1 MRQAGWS
8 GGEDG
13 GRKRTG
19 YLEPTANSW
28 AYLCAAEAQES
39 LQNSAQLERG
49 PRLGTRPRP
58 SATPGARLG
67 GGMLVAGRGHA
78 SRVGIGR
85 AGSPPE
91 HPCPGE
97 DPAATIV
104 PYGTLDPLAGGRM
117 AVPPSTYPRR
127 LLPLF
132 LGLFQGA
139 LLLFFAL
146 FVTYDEPSAQVE
158 DTSLVANQVY
168 STFPFFQ
175 DIQVMLVVGLG
186 LLLTFLPRYGFS
198 ALTHNFLLLN
208 FSVQWAL
215 VLQGLLHHFH
225 HGQIHLDLHK
235 LLLSEFAAV
244 TVLISVG
251 AILGRASPCQL
262 LVMATCEIAFYLAS
276 EWVIV
281 TCLGVLDVGGTITIH
296 VFSCYFGLGV
306 SKALFRA
313 TQQPLHPKETPT
325 TSSDLM
331 SLVGTLILWVFWPSF
346 VAVLCQPG
354 DAQHRAILNT
364 LLAMSA
370 SAITTVVAS
379 SLLDRD
385 GKLSPSHLQNG
396 SLAGGVAIGVVADMA
411 VPPVAALALGS
422 LSAVLCV
429 LGFRFLTPLLAR
441 KLTLHDQCGIH
452 NLHGLPGILG
462 AAASIVAVLVAPKDG
477 GSRGVGGQALCQAA
491 GLAVAVGA
499 SLLAGLLTGSA
510 LRLPCLARPPER
522 LCFDD
527 LLYFKIHDQA
537 ESPGPDSSAEEGA
550 LALKEQV

>member
-1 MRQAGWS
+1 
-8 GGEDG
+8 
-13 GRKRTG
+13 
-19 YLEPTANSW
+19 
-28 AYLCAAEAQES
+28 
-39 LQNSAQLERG
+39 
-49 PRLGTRPRP
+49 
-58 SATPGARLG
+58 
-67 GGMLVAGRGHA
+67 
-78 SRVGIGR
+78 
-85 AGSPPE
+85 
-91 HPCPGE
+91 
-97 DPAATIV
+97 
-104 PYGTLDPLAGGRM
+104 M

-146 FVTYDEPSAQVE
+146 FVTYDEPSAQAE
-158 DTSLVANQVY
+158 DTNLVANQVY

-208 FSVQWAL
+208 FSMQWAL
-215 VLQGLLHHFH
+215 VLQGLLQHFH

-235 LLLSEFAAV
+235 LLISEFAAV

-262 LVMATCEIAFYLAS
+262 LVMATCEIPIYLAS

-313 TQQPLHPKETPT
+313 AQQPLHPKETPT
-325 TSSDLM
+325 PSSDLM

-370 SAITTVVAS
+370 GAITTVVAS
-379 SLLDRD
+379 SLLERD
-385 GKLSPSHLQNG
+385 GKLSLGHLQNG
-396 SLAGGVAIGVVADMA
+396 SLAGGVAIGVVADTAM
-411 VPPVAALALGS
+411 PPVAALALGS
-422 LSAVLCV
+422 LSAVVCV
-429 LGFRFLTPLLAR
+429 LGFRFLTPLLGR
-441 KLTLHDQCGIH
+441 KLRLLDQCGIH

-462 AAASIVAVLVAPKDG
+462 AAASILAVLLAPKDTAGSQPSQLSPAG
-477 GSRGVGGQALCQAA
+477 GNASEVVEAQWGDRGVGGQALCQAA
-491 GLAVAVGA
+491 GLAVAAGA
-499 SLLAGLLTGSA
+499 SLLAGLLTGAA

-527 LLYFKIHDQA
+527 SLYFKIQDQA

-550 LALKEQV
+550 LGLKEQV

>member
-1 MRQAGWS
+1 
-8 GGEDG
+8 
-13 GRKRTG
+13 
-19 YLEPTANSW
+19 
-28 AYLCAAEAQES
+28 
-39 LQNSAQLERG
+39 
-49 PRLGTRPRP
+49 
-58 SATPGARLG
+58 
-67 GGMLVAGRGHA
+67 
-78 SRVGIGR
+78 
-85 AGSPPE
+85 
-91 HPCPGE
+91 
-97 DPAATIV
+97 
-104 PYGTLDPLAGGRM
+104 M
-117 AVPPSTYPRR
+117 AVPSSTYPRR

-146 FVTYDEPSAQVE
+146 FVIYDEPSAQAE
-158 DTSLVANQVY
+158 DTNLVANQVY

-208 FSVQWAL
+208 FSMQWAL

-235 LLLSEFAAV
+235 LLISEFAAV

-262 LVMATCEIAFYLAS
+262 LVMATCEIPIYLAS

-306 SKALFRA
+306 SKALFKA

-379 SLLDRD
+379 SLLERD
-385 GKLSPSHLQNG
+385 GKLSPGHLQNG

-411 VPPVAALALGS
+411 MPPAATLALGS
-422 LSAVLCV
+422 LSAVVCV
-429 LGFRFLTPLLAR
+429 LGFGFLTPLLRR

-462 AAASIVAVLVAPKDG
+462 AAASVVAVLLSPAVGNA
-477 GSRGVGGQALCQAA
+477 SEVVGGQWWGQQALCQAA
-491 GLAVAVGA
+491 GLAVATGA
-499 SLLAGLLTGSA
+499 SLLAGLLTGAA
-510 LRLPCLARPPER
+510 LGLPCLARPPER

-527 LLYFKIHDQA
+527 SLYFKIQDQA
-537 ESPGPDSSAEEGA
+537 ESAGLDSSAEEGA
-550 LALKEQV
+550 LALKERV

>member
-1 MRQAGWS
+1 M
-8 GGEDG
+8 
-13 GRKRTG
+13 
-19 YLEPTANSW
+19 
-28 AYLCAAEAQES
+28 
-39 LQNSAQLERG
+39 
-49 PRLGTRPRP
+49 
-58 SATPGARLG
+58 
-67 GGMLVAGRGHA
+67 
-78 SRVGIGR
+78 
-85 AGSPPE
+85 
-91 HPCPGE
+91 
-97 DPAATIV
+97 
-104 PYGTLDPLAGGRM
+104 
-117 AVPPSTYPRR
+117 PPSTYPRR

-132 LGLFQGA
+132 LGLFQAA

-146 FVTYDEPSAQVE
+146 FITYEEPSAQK

-198 ALTHNFLLLN
+198 SLTHNFLLLN
-208 FSVQWAL
+208 FSMQWAL

-235 LLLSEFAAV
+235 LLISEFAAV

-262 LVMATCEIAFYLAS
+262 LVMATCEIPIYLAS

-281 TCLGVLDVGGTITIH
+281 SCLGVLDVGGTITIH
-296 VFSCYFGLGV
+296 IFSCYFGLGV

-325 TSSDLM
+325 PSSDLM

-346 VAVLCQPG
+346 VAVLCQAG

-385 GKLSPSHLQNG
+385 GKLSLGHLQNG

-422 LSAVLCV
+422 LSAAVCV
-429 LGFRFLTPLLAR
+429 LGFRFLTPLLGR

-462 AAASIVAVLVAPKDG
+462 AAASVVAILVASKDTSGSQPSQLSPVG
-477 GSRGVGGQALCQAA
+477 GNASEVVEGQWGARGAGGQALCQAA

-499 SLLAGLLTGSA
+499 SLLAGLLTGAA

-527 LLYFKIHDQA
+527 SLYFKIQDQA
-537 ESPGPDSSAEEGA
+537 ESPGPGSSAEEGA

>member
-1 MRQAGWS
+1 
-8 GGEDG
+8 
-13 GRKRTG
+13 
-19 YLEPTANSW
+19 
-28 AYLCAAEAQES
+28 
-39 LQNSAQLERG
+39 
-49 PRLGTRPRP
+49 
-58 SATPGARLG
+58 
-67 GGMLVAGRGHA
+67 
-78 SRVGIGR
+78 
-85 AGSPPE
+85 
-91 HPCPGE
+91 
-97 DPAATIV
+97 
-104 PYGTLDPLAGGRM
+104 M
-117 AVPPSTYPRR
+117 AVPPSTYPRC

-132 LGLFQGA
+132 LGLFQAA

-146 FVTYDEPSAQVE
+146 FVTYDEPSAQK

-186 LLLTFLPRYGFS
+186 LLLTFLPHYGFS
-198 ALTHNFLLLN
+198 SLTHNFLLLN
-208 FSVQWAL
+208 FSMQWAL

-235 LLLSEFAAV
+235 LLISEFAAV

-262 LVMATCEIAFYLAS
+262 LVMATCEIPIYLAS

-296 VFSCYFGLGV
+296 IFSCYFGLGV

-325 TSSDLM
+325 PSSDLM

-346 VAVLCQPG
+346 VAVLCQAG

-385 GKLSPSHLQNG
+385 GKLRPGHLQNG

-422 LSAVLCV
+422 LSAAVCV
-429 LGFRFLTPLLAR
+429 LGFRFLTPLLGR

-462 AAASIVAVLVAPKDG
+462 AAASVVAVLVASKDTSGSQTSQLSPVG
-477 GSRGVGGQALCQAA
+477 GNASEMVEGQWGARGAGGQALCQAA

-499 SLLAGLLTGSA
+499 SLLAGLLTGAA

-527 LLYFKIHDQA
+527 SLYFKIQDQA

>member
-1 MRQAGWS
+1 
-8 GGEDG
+8 
-13 GRKRTG
+13 
-19 YLEPTANSW
+19 
-28 AYLCAAEAQES
+28 
-39 LQNSAQLERG
+39 
-49 PRLGTRPRP
+49 
-58 SATPGARLG
+58 
-67 GGMLVAGRGHA
+67 
-78 SRVGIGR
+78 
-85 AGSPPE
+85 
-91 HPCPGE
+91 
-97 DPAATIV
+97 
-104 PYGTLDPLAGGRM
+104 M
-117 AVPPSTYPRR
+117 AMPPSTHPRR

-146 FVTYDEPSAQVE
+146 FFTYDEPSAQLE
-158 DTSLVANQVY
+158 DANLVASQVY

-186 LLLTFLPRYGFS
+186 LLLAFLPRYGFS

-208 FSVQWAL
+208 FSMQWAL

-225 HGQIHLDLHK
+225 HGQVHLDLHK
-235 LLLSEFAAV
+235 ILISEFAAV

-262 LVMATCEIAFYLAS
+262 LVMATCEIPVYLAS

-325 TSSDLM
+325 PRSDLM
-331 SLVGTLILWVFWPSF
+331 SLVGSLILWVFWPSF

-354 DAQHRAILNT
+354 DAQHCAILNT

-370 SAITTVVAS
+370 STITTVVAS
-379 SLLDRD
+379 SLLERD
-385 GKLSPSHLQNG
+385 SKLSLGHLQNG
-396 SLAGGVAIGVVADMA
+396 SLAGGVAIGAVADMA
-411 VPPVAALALGS
+411 MPPVAALALGS
-422 LSAVLCV
+422 LSAAVCV
-429 LGFRFLTPLLAR
+429 LGFQFLTPFLGR
-441 KLTLHDQCGIH
+441 KLTLRDQCGIH

-462 AAASIVAVLVAPKDG
+462 AAASAVAVLVTSKDISTSHSSQLSPAG
-477 GSRGVGGQALCQAA
+477 GNASEMVEGQWGDRGAGGQALSQAA

-499 SLLAGLLTGSA
+499 SLLAGLLTGAA
-510 LRLPCLARPPER
+510 LRLPCLAQPPER

-527 LLYFKIHDQA
+527 SLYFKIQDQA
-537 ESPGPDSSAEEGA
+537 ESPGPENSAEEGA

>member
-1 MRQAGWS
+1 
-8 GGEDG
+8 
-13 GRKRTG
+13 
-19 YLEPTANSW
+19 
-28 AYLCAAEAQES
+28 
-39 LQNSAQLERG
+39 
-49 PRLGTRPRP
+49 
-58 SATPGARLG
+58 
-67 GGMLVAGRGHA
+67 
-78 SRVGIGR
+78 
-85 AGSPPE
+85 
-91 HPCPGE
+91 
-97 DPAATIV
+97 
-104 PYGTLDPLAGGRM
+104 
-117 AVPPSTYPRR
+117 
-127 LLPLF
+127 
-132 LGLFQGA
+132 
-139 LLLFFAL
+139 
-146 FVTYDEPSAQVE
+146 
-158 DTSLVANQVY
+158 
-168 STFPFFQ
+168 
-175 DIQVMLVVGLG
+175 MLVVGLG
-186 LLLTFLPRYGFS
+186 LLLAFLPHYGFS
-198 ALTHNFLLLN
+198 AFTHNFLLLN
-208 FSVQWAL
+208 FSMQWAL

-235 LLLSEFAAV
+235 LLISEFAAV

-262 LVMATCEIAFYLAS
+262 LVMATCEIPIYLAS

-325 TSSDLM
+325 ASSDLM

-370 SAITTVVAS
+370 GAITTVVAS
-379 SLLDRD
+379 SLLERD
-385 GKLSPSHLQNG
+385 GKLSPGHLQNG

-411 VPPVAALALGS
+411 MPPVAALALGS
-422 LSAVLCV
+422 LSAVACV
-429 LGFRFLTPLLAR
+429 LGFRFLSPLLRR

-462 AAASIVAVLVAPKDG
+462 ATASVVAVLVASKDTSGPQPSQLSPAG
-477 GSRGVGGQALCQAA
+477 GNASEVVEGQRGVAGQALCQAA

-499 SLLAGLLTGSA
+499 SLLAGLLTGAA

-527 LLYFKIHDQA
+527 SLYFKIQDEA
-537 ESPGPDSSAEEGA
+537 ESPEPDNSAEEGA

>member
-1 MRQAGWS
+1 M
-8 GGEDG
+8 
-13 GRKRTG
+13 
-19 YLEPTANSW
+19 
-28 AYLCAAEAQES
+28 
-39 LQNSAQLERG
+39 
-49 PRLGTRPRP
+49 
-58 SATPGARLG
+58 
-67 GGMLVAGRGHA
+67 
-78 SRVGIGR
+78 
-85 AGSPPE
+85 
-91 HPCPGE
+91 
-97 DPAATIV
+97 
-104 PYGTLDPLAGGRM
+104 
-117 AVPPSTYPRR
+117 PPSTYPRR

-158 DTSLVANQVY
+158 DTSLMANQVY
-168 STFPFFQ
+168 STFSFFQ

-208 FSVQWAL
+208 FSTQWAL

-262 LVMATCEIAFYLAS
+262 LVMATCEIPLYLAS

-306 SKALFRA
+306 SKALFKA
-313 TQQPLHPKETPT
+313 TQQPVHPKETPT

-346 VAVLCQPG
+346 VAVPCQPG

-370 SAITTVVAS
+370 SAITTVVVS

-385 GKLSPSHLQNG
+385 GKLSPGHLQNG
-396 SLAGGVAIGVVADMA
+396 SLAGGVAIGVLADMA

-441 KLTLHDQCGIH
+441 KLMLHDQCGIH

-462 AAASIVAVLVAPKDG
+462 AAASVVAVLVAPKDTSGSHPSQLSPAGGNASAVLEGQG
-477 GSRGVGGQALCQAA
+477 GSRGPGGQALCQAA

-510 LRLPCLARPPER
+510 LRLPGLARPPER
-522 LCFDD
+522 LCFEDS
-527 LLYFKIHDQA
+527 LYFKIRDQA

-550 LALKEQV
+550 LALKERV

>member
-1 MRQAGWS
+1 
-8 GGEDG
+8 
-13 GRKRTG
+13 
-19 YLEPTANSW
+19 
-28 AYLCAAEAQES
+28 
-39 LQNSAQLERG
+39 
-49 PRLGTRPRP
+49 
-58 SATPGARLG
+58 
-67 GGMLVAGRGHA
+67 
-78 SRVGIGR
+78 
-85 AGSPPE
+85 
-91 HPCPGE
+91 
-97 DPAATIV
+97 
-104 PYGTLDPLAGGRM
+104 M

-146 FVTYDEPSAQVE
+146 FVTYDEPSAQ
-158 DTSLVANQVY
+158 DTSLVANQVD

-208 FSVQWAL
+208 FSMQWAL

-235 LLLSEFAAV
+235 LLISEFAAV

-262 LVMATCEIAFYLAS
+262 LVMATCEIPIYLAS

-296 VFSCYFGLGV
+296 IFSCYFGLGV

-325 TSSDLM
+325 TSSDLV

-379 SLLDRD
+379 SLLERD
-385 GKLSPSHLQNG
+385 GKLSPGHLQNG

-411 VPPVAALALGS
+411 MPPVAALALGS
-422 LSAVLCV
+422 LSAAVCV
-429 LGFRFLTPLLAR
+429 LGFRFLTPFLGR

-462 AAASIVAVLVAPKDG
+462 AAASVVAVLVAPKDTSGSQPSQLSPAG
-477 GSRGVGGQALCQAA
+477 GNASEVEGQWGGRGEGGQALCQAA
-491 GLAVAVGA
+491 GLAVAVAA
-499 SLLAGLLTGSA
+499 SLLAGLLTGAA

-527 LLYFKIHDQA
+527 SLYFKIQDQA
-537 ESPGPDSSAEEGA
+537 ESPRADSSAEEGA
-550 LALKEQV
+550 LALKE

>member
-1 MRQAGWS
+1 
-8 GGEDG
+8 
-13 GRKRTG
+13 
-19 YLEPTANSW
+19 
-28 AYLCAAEAQES
+28 
-39 LQNSAQLERG
+39 
-49 PRLGTRPRP
+49 
-58 SATPGARLG
+58 
-67 GGMLVAGRGHA
+67 
-78 SRVGIGR
+78 
-85 AGSPPE
+85 
-91 HPCPGE
+91 
-97 DPAATIV
+97 
-104 PYGTLDPLAGGRM
+104 M
-117 AVPPSTYPRR
+117 AVPPSTYPHR

-146 FVTYDEPSAQVE
+146 FVTYDEPLAQAE
-158 DTSLVANQVY
+158 DTNLVANQIY

-208 FSVQWAL
+208 FSMQWAL

-235 LLLSEFAAV
+235 LLISEFAAV

-262 LVMATCEIAFYLAS
+262 LVMATCEIPTYLAS

-281 TCLGVLDVGGTITIH
+281 TCLGVLDVGSTITIH

-379 SLLDRD
+379 SLLERD
-385 GKLSPSHLQNG
+385 SKLSPSHLQNG

-411 VPPVAALALGS
+411 MPPVAALALGS
-422 LSAVLCV
+422 LSAVVCV
-429 LGFRFLTPLLAR
+429 LGFRFLTPLLRR
-441 KLTLHDQCGIH
+441 KLTLLDQCGIH

-462 AAASIVAVLVAPKDG
+462 AAASVVAILVASKDTSGSQPSQLSPAGDNASEVVEGQWG
-477 GSRGVGGQALCQAA
+477 GRGVGGQALCQAA

-499 SLLAGLLTGSA
+499 SLLAGLLTGAA

-527 LLYFKIHDQA
+527 SLYFMIQDQA

>member
-1 MRQAGWS
+1 M
-8 GGEDG
+8 
-13 GRKRTG
+13 
-19 YLEPTANSW
+19 
-28 AYLCAAEAQES
+28 
-39 LQNSAQLERG
+39 
-49 PRLGTRPRP
+49 
-58 SATPGARLG
+58 
-67 GGMLVAGRGHA
+67 
-78 SRVGIGR
+78 
-85 AGSPPE
+85 
-91 HPCPGE
+91 
-97 DPAATIV
+97 
-104 PYGTLDPLAGGRM
+104 
-117 AVPPSTYPRR
+117 PPSTHPHR
-127 LLPLF
+127 LLPIF
-132 LGLFQGA
+132 LGLFQGT

-146 FVTYDEPSAQVE
+146 FVTYDEVSAQAE
-158 DTSLVANQVY
+158 DMNLVANQVDR
-168 STFPFFQ
+168 TFPFFQ

-208 FSVQWAL
+208 FSMQWAL

-235 LLLSEFAAV
+235 LLISEFAAV
-244 TVLISVG
+244 TVLISEG

-262 LVMATCEIAFYLAS
+262 LVMATCEIPVYLAS
-276 EWVIV
+276 EWVV
-281 TCLGVLDVGGTITIH
+281 VACLGVLDVGGTITIH

-325 TSSDLM
+325 PRSDLM

-379 SLLDRD
+379 SLLERD
-385 GKLSPSHLQNG
+385 GKLSPGHLQNG
-396 SLAGGVAIGVVADMA
+396 SLAGGVAIGVVADMS

-422 LSAVLCV
+422 LSAVVCV
-429 LGFRFLTPLLAR
+429 LGFRFLTPLLGR
-441 KLTLHDQCGIH
+441 KLALHDQCGIH

-462 AAASIVAVLVAPKDG
+462 AAASVVVVLAASEDTS
-477 GSRGVGGQALCQAA
+477 GSRSSQLSPAGDNASEVVEGQWGGRGGGGQALCQAA

-499 SLLAGLLTGSA
+499 SLLAGLLTGAA

-527 LLYFKIHDQA
+527 SLYFKIQDQA
-537 ESPGPDSSAEEGA
+537 ESPGPDGSAEEGA

>member
-1 MRQAGWS
+1 
-8 GGEDG
+8 
-13 GRKRTG
+13 
-19 YLEPTANSW
+19 
-28 AYLCAAEAQES
+28 
-39 LQNSAQLERG
+39 
-49 PRLGTRPRP
+49 
-58 SATPGARLG
+58 
-67 GGMLVAGRGHA
+67 
-78 SRVGIGR
+78 
-85 AGSPPE
+85 
-91 HPCPGE
+91 
-97 DPAATIV
+97 
-104 PYGTLDPLAGGRM
+104 M
-117 AVPPSTYPRR
+117 AVSPSTHPRR

-146 FVTYDEPSAQVE
+146 FVTYDEPSAQAE
-158 DTSLVANQVY
+158 DTNLVANGVY

-186 LLLTFLPRYGFS
+186 LLLAFLPHYGFS

-208 FSVQWAL
+208 FSMQWAL

-225 HGQIHLDLHK
+225 HGQVRLDLHK
-235 LLLSEFAAV
+235 VLISEFAAV

-262 LVMATCEIAFYLAS
+262 LAMATCEIPVYLAS
-276 EWVIV
+276 EWLIV

-313 TQQPLHPKETPT
+313 AKQPLHPKETPT
-325 TSSDLM
+325 ARSDLM
-331 SLVGTLILWVFWPSF
+331 SLVGMLILWVFWPSF
-346 VAVLCQPG
+346 VAVPCHPG

-379 SLLDRD
+379 SLLERD
-385 GKLSPSHLQNG
+385 GKLSLGHLQNG
-396 SLAGGVAIGVVADMA
+396 SLAGGVAIGAVADMA
-411 VPPVAALALGS
+411 MPPVAALALGS
-422 LSAVLCV
+422 LSAVVCV
-429 LGFRFLTPLLAR
+429 LGFRFLTPLLGR

-462 AAASIVAVLVAPKDG
+462 AAASAVAVLVASKSTSGSQSSLSPTG
-477 GSRGVGGQALCQAA
+477 GNASEVLEGQWGGRGAGGQALCQAA
-491 GLAVAVGA
+491 GLAVAVGS
-499 SLLAGLLTGSA
+499 SLLAGLLTGAA
-510 LRLPCLARPPER
+510 LRLPCLAQPPER

-527 LLYFKIHDQA
+527 ALYFKIQDQA

>member
-1 MRQAGWS
+1 M
-8 GGEDG
+8 
-13 GRKRTG
+13 
-19 YLEPTANSW
+19 
-28 AYLCAAEAQES
+28 
-39 LQNSAQLERG
+39 
-49 PRLGTRPRP
+49 
-58 SATPGARLG
+58 
-67 GGMLVAGRGHA
+67 V
-78 SRVGIGR
+78 
-85 AGSPPE
+85 
-91 HPCPGE
+91 
-97 DPAATIV
+97 
-104 PYGTLDPLAGGRM
+104 
-117 AVPPSTYPRR
+117 VPPSTYPRR

-146 FVTYDEPSAQVE
+146 FVTYDEPSAQAE

-208 FSVQWAL
+208 FSMQWAL

-235 LLLSEFAAV
+235 LLLSVFAAV

-262 LVMATCEIAFYLAS
+262 LVMATCEIPLYLAS

-281 TCLGVLDVGGTITIH
+281 TCLGVQDVGGTITIH
-296 VFSCYFGLGV
+296 IFSCYFGLGV

-331 SLVGTLILWVFWPSF
+331 SVVGTLILWVFWPSF

-370 SAITTVVAS
+370 SAITTMVAS

-385 GKLSPSHLQNG
+385 GKLSPGHLQNG
-396 SLAGGVAIGVVADMA
+396 SLAGGVAIGVLAEMP
-411 VPPVAALALGS
+411 VPPAAALALGS

-462 AAASIVAVLVAPKDG
+462 AAASVVAVLLSPAGGNASEAVLEG
-477 GSRGVGGQALCQAA
+477 QWGSRGAGGQALCQAA
-491 GLAVAVGA
+491 GLAVAVAA

-510 LRLPCLARPPER
+510 LRLPCLAQPPER
-522 LCFDD
+522 LCFEDS
-527 LLYFKIHDQA
+527 LYFKIHDQA
-537 ESPGPDSSAEEGA
+537 ESPGPDCSAEEGA

>member
-1 MRQAGWS
+1 
-8 GGEDG
+8 
-13 GRKRTG
+13 
-19 YLEPTANSW
+19 
-28 AYLCAAEAQES
+28 
-39 LQNSAQLERG
+39 
-49 PRLGTRPRP
+49 
-58 SATPGARLG
+58 
-67 GGMLVAGRGHA
+67 
-78 SRVGIGR
+78 
-85 AGSPPE
+85 
-91 HPCPGE
+91 
-97 DPAATIV
+97 
-104 PYGTLDPLAGGRM
+104 M

-127 LLPLF
+127 LLPFF

-139 LLLFFAL
+139 LLIFFAL
-146 FVTYDEPSAQVE
+146 FVTYDEPSEE
-158 DTSLVANQVY
+158 DTNLVANQIY

-208 FSVQWAL
+208 FSMQWAL
-215 VLQGLLHHFH
+215 VLQGLLQHFH

-235 LLLSEFAAV
+235 LLISEFAAV

-251 AILGRASPCQL
+251 AILGRVSPCQL
-262 LVMATCEIAFYLAS
+262 LVMATCEIPIYLAS
-276 EWVIV
+276 EWVII

-325 TSSDLM
+325 PRSDFM

-370 SAITTVVAS
+370 SAITTVVVS
-379 SLLDRD
+379 SLLESD
-385 GKLSPSHLQNG
+385 GKLSLGHLQNG
-396 SLAGGVAIGVVADMA
+396 SLAGGVTIGVVADMA
-411 VPPVAALALGS
+411 MPPVAALALGS
-422 LSAVLCV
+422 LSAIVCI
-429 LGFRFLTPLLAR
+429 LGFRFLTPLLGK
-441 KLTLHDQCGIH
+441 KLTLLDQCGIH
-452 NLHGLPGILG
+452 NLHGMPGILG
-462 AAASIVAVLVAPKDG
+462 AAASVLAVLVASKDPS
-477 GSRGVGGQALCQAA
+477 GSQPTQLPPAGDNASSVLEGQWGPRGAGEQALRQAA
-491 GLAVAVGA
+491 GLAVAACG
-499 SLLAGLLTGSA
+499 SLLAGLLTGTA

-527 LLYFKIHDQA
+527 SLYFKIQDQA
-537 ESPGPDSSAEEGA
+537 ESPWPDSSAEEGA
-550 LALKEQV
+550 GLGSGVQQ